1 MASPRSPGGAS
12 TSTAT
17 LNISGNLLQ
26 SLLPIL
32 RVETSPSIA
41 FISTVFKV
49 KMLTDGI
56 VSSKSSYVCE
66 GDICTELV
74 IGAVC
79 STNGRLRVEVMVEHG
94 QSPLFPSDRT
104 INLRN

>member
-1 MASPRSPGGAS
+1 MASPGRAS

-17 LNISGNLLQ
+17 LNTSGSLLQ

-32 RVETSPSIA
+32 RVETSPSIT

-56 VSSKSSYVCE
+56 VSSESSYDCE
-66 GDICTELV
+66 GDIYTELAM
-74 IGAVC
+74 GAVC
-79 STNGRLRVEVMVEHG
+79 STNGRLRVEVIVEHG
-94 QSPLFPSDRT
+94 
-104 INLRN
+104 